1 MNADPKVTEYLPGPL
16 FPKDSDLVVARIE
29 AHFDQY
35 GFGLWAVEIR
45 NLVSFAGFIGLAVPS
60 FAAHFTPCVE
70 IAWRL
75 CAEHWG
81 NEYVNCAGF
90 AGGRFV

>member
-1 MNADPKVTEYLPGPL
+1 MQTRRSPNICLGHVPQGQRPRGRAH
-16 FPKDSDLVVARIE
+16 R

-45 NLVSFAGFIGLAVPS
+45 NLVSFARFIGLAVPS

-81 NEYVNCAGF
+81 NEYATEGPRLCSL
-90 AGGRFV
+90 RL